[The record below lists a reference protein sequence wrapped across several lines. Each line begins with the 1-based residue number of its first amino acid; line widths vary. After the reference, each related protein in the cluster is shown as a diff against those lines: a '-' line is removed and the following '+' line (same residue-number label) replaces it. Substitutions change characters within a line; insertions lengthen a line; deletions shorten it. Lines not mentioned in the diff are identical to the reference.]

1 MKGKLFLV
9 IACVLLIS
17 FGVYI
22 ISLLTEL
29 DDAMRPLT
37 ELTPVYR
44 IIYKAGK

>member
-1 MKGKLFLV
+1 MKSKIFLI

-22 ISLLTEL
+22 ISLLTDL

-37 ELTPVYR
+37 ELTPVYK
-44 IIYKAGK
+44 IIKGR